1 MMRKVTVTT
10 ADGFE
15 LVATAFGDSQ
25 RARAGLLIV
34 PAMGVEQSYYAD
46 FAQWLAAHRYWVV
59 TFDYRGIGQ
68 SRPAAQH
75 RSLRGFEADVNT
87 WARSDCSA
95 MVDWMEHRLEGR
107 PLLWAGHSL
116 GGQILGLIDRP
127 ERIAAMLT
135 VAAGS
140 GYWRDYVP
148 GLRRIAPALWYAII
162 PLALPLFGYFPGR
175 RLGMIGDIPRGAMRQ
190 WRRWCLDP
198 DYLFGVE
205 DPTTR
210 GTYARLTQ
218 PILSLSFTD
227 DEYLSKRNIESLHA
241 FYAGAAREMRRLAP
255 AEVGAERIG
264 HFGFFRRRHSER
276 LWPLALDW
284 LAARS

>member
-1 MMRKVTVTT
+1 MHQVTVTT
-10 ADGFE
+10 SDGFE
-15 LVATAFGDSQ
+15 LHATAFGDSR
-25 RARAGLLIV
+25 RARAGVLIAS
-34 PAMGVEQSYYAD
+34 AMGVEQTYYAD
-46 FAQWLAAHRYWVV
+46 FAHWIAAQGYWAV
-59 TFDYRGIGQ
+59 TFDYRGIGR
-68 SRPAAQH
+68 SRPATRR
-75 RSLRGFEADVNT
+75 RSLRGFQADVSA
-87 WARSDCSA
+87 WAQRDCTA
-95 MVDWMEHRLEGR
+95 MVDWMESRLDGR

-116 GGQILGLIDRP
+116 GGQILGLVERP
-127 ERIAAMLT
+127 ERIAALLT

-148 GLRRIAPALWYAII
+148 RLRRFAPALWYAIV
-162 PLALPLFGYFPGR
+162 PTVLPLFGYFPGR
-175 RLGMIGDIPRGAMRQ
+175 LLRMIGDVPRGVMQQ

-205 DPTTR
+205 DPRTR
-210 GTYARLTQ
+210 STYARLTQ

-227 DEYLSKRNIESLHA
+227 DEYLSERNIESLHA

-255 AEVGAERIG
+255 ADIGVDRIG